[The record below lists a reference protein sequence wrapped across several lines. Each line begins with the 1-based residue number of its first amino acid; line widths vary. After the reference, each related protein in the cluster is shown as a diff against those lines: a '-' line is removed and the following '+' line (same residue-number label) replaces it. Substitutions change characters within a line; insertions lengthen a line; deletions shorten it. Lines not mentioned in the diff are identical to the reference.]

1 MDIIFIF
8 KVKHQFDR
16 YYQNPKCPHLD
27 SSHTPH
33 FNHIDPCIPVK
44 ENTVDPV
51 IMFGNQTHSQKDVQI
66 FCRVHYPN
74 RAGHLLLII
83 QSIHF
88 HSIFHITTDKR
99 IFQDKKKIDIFYK
112 QYSYIEWKR
121 IRKI

>member
-51 IMFGNQTHSQKDVQI
+51 IMFGKPNTFPKGCPNFLQSPSSHSQQRRAPVANNSIYTLSQYI
-66 FCRVHYPN
+66 SHHY
-74 RAGHLLLII
+74 R
-83 QSIHF
+83 
-88 HSIFHITTDKR
+88 
-99 IFQDKKKIDIFYK
+99 
-112 QYSYIEWKR
+112 
-121 IRKI
+121 